1 MVLLGLLYE
10 AAAVEDRQE
19 RGCDLEVQV
28 VRRPCVRQ

>member
-1 MVLLGLLYE
+1 VLLGLMCE
-10 AAAVEDRQE
+10 AAAAEDRQE